1 MALPPAPAA
10 AARCGCQRLPTPAN
24 ATNAANPA
32 SNAEICEH
40 RDLRALPSNTKQR
53 QGMPS
58 NAEPA
63 NAENCDVT

>member
-32 SNAEICEH
+32 SNAEICER
-40 RDLRALPSNTKQR
+40 RDLQAS
-53 QGMPS
+53 MSPS
-58 NAEPA
+58 NAKERRVTPSLP